1 MRKAGLRRPRALRP
15 SDRLTAV
22 DKSLAV
28 AFAGTP
34 AFALPALDAI
44 AASHHRLAVVY
55 TQPDRPAGRGQT
67 LAESPVK
74 QRAQALGIAI
84 EQPQSLRDADAPAQL
99 AAHSADVMM
108 VVAYGLLL
116 PQAVLDVPR
125 LGCLNIHASLLPRW
139 RGAAPIAR
147 AIEAGDAMT
156 GVCIMRMEAGLDTG
170 PVMLRKEI
178 PIAPRETAGE
188 LEVRLAASGA
198 RMIVAALDAL
208 AGGNASFEPQDSAQ
222 ATYARKLQKS
232 EARIDWRL
240 PAEVIERRVR
250 ALNPWP
256 VAETRLEGLQLRI
269 WQARVIAADAGPR
282 PGAIVAAGPQG
293 VVAMTGR
300 DALAIER
307 LQLPGRRAVSAAD
320 FANSG
325 GFVGLVLV

>member
-1 MRKAGLRRPRALRP
+1 M
-15 SDRLTAV
+15 

-34 AFALPALDAI
+34 SFALPALDAI
-44 AASHHRLAVVY
+44 AASHHRVAVVY
-55 TQPDRPAGRGQT
+55 TQPDRPAGRG
-67 LAESPVK
+67 LALAASPVK
-74 QRAQALGIAI
+74 QRALSLGVPV
-84 EQPQSLRDADAPAQL
+84 EQPESLRDAGAPARL
-99 AAHSADVMM
+99 SAHSPDAMV

-125 LGCLNIHASLLPRW
+125 LGCLNIHASMLPRW
-139 RGAAPIAR
+139 RGAAPVAR
-147 AIEAGDAMT
+147 AIEAGDATT

-170 PVMLRKEI
+170 PVMLRKEV

-188 LEVRLAASGA
+188 LEARLATEGA
-198 RMIVAALDAL
+198 GMIVAALDAL
-208 AGGNASFEPQDSAQ
+208 AGGRASFEPQDSTQ

-232 EARIDWRL
+232 EARIDWRA
-240 PAEVIERRVR
+240 PAEAIERRVR

-269 WQARVIAADAGPR
+269 WQARVVAAVAGPR
-282 PGAIVAAGPQG
+282 PGTIVAAGPQG
-293 VVAMTGR
+293 VVVLTGR

-307 LQLPGRRAVSAAD
+307 LQLPGRRAVGAAD
-320 FANSG
+320 FANTR